1 MWAHA
6 RHGTW
11 RRRLGIACPVSVGPC
26 CWGRPGRTAPAL
38 SERPAGERL
47 CSTEEASAGSGTYA
61 RHGSIFA
68 SLAGCLQK
76 CAEGGGVSVERESG
90 GAGRA

>member
-1 MWAHA
+1 MAPPA
-6 RHGTW
+6 RY
-11 RRRLGIACPVSVGPC
+11 CVP
-26 CWGRPGRTAPAL
+26 
-38 SERPAGERL
+38 GERL

-76 CAEGGGVSVERESG
+76 CAEGGGVSAERGSG
-90 GAGRA
+90 GCGAGVGGPELSPCVCLAA